1 MENQGGTAD
10 KNLTEAPPTTNTT
23 TTRIHIAGHSWE
35 HNIRHPAV
43 VRLIHTVFGLNSFE
57 TESFSLEL
65 VSIRTQRGTDPSCP
79 NSAGEHGCQTVGTAV
94 SWDQHSTVRFDGGRR
109 PA

>member
-35 HNIRHPAV
+35 LNIRHPAV

-57 TESFSLEL
+57 TESISLEL